1 MYCVQICNLIYNL
14 IGIGRRSRI
23 SVSGVEFAG
32 CIMQKRRELRLFTC
46 CSSHLFIIILCS
58 HLMNDKQ
65 VSMSVPPGTLKE
77 PVFPSPW
84 LLCLNISLGSQCFGA
99 KHSSACCTADSVVWQ
114 SDEFVIIHAV
124 FSQTSDRHTHSV
136 LIIYIRFYLWSVIFW
151 QILDELLWSTWK
163 FCFLWESLEA
173 FQFLDQL
180 FFSWLLLEVDEYSCC
195 MSVEYRNS

>member
-65 VSMSVPPGTLKE
+65 VSMSVPPRTLKE

-99 KHSSACCTADSVVWQ
+99 KYGSACCTADSVVWQ

>member
-65 VSMSVPPGTLKE
+65 VSMSVPPRTLKE

-84 LLCLNISLGSQCFGA
+84 LLCLNISLGSQCFSA
-99 KHSSACCTADSVVWQ
+99 KYGSACCTADSVVWQ

-136 LIIYIRFYLWSVIFW
+136 FVVNICFYLRSVIFW